1 MPWRVWASRSRDFRT
16 LRPDNEVLD
25 EKHMVRVLFFLVVL
39 VALALG
45 LAWLID
51 RPGEVTLNWEGYR
64 IETSF
69 LAELGILL
77 AVVAALVIVWNILR
91 FSFRLPPTISVAR
104 RARRREKGFAALS
117 RGIVA
122 VGMGDARLA
131 SKAAAEVQR
140 NLPNEPLTLLLTAEA
155 AQLTGDHRAVE
166 AAFKEMTRRDHTR
179 LLGLRGLHAQAHRR
193 GDLELAHRFAST
205 AHDIAALPWSATAVL
220 EWHVAAKDWQSAFVV
235 VENSGNLFDRTT
247 RDRQRAVLAT
257 AIALG
262 KEQTAPHDA
271 LRLARSAIK
280 RAPDL
285 VPAVA
290 LAARLL
296 ARSGGVRRAA
306 KMIETA
312 WPLAPHPE
320 LAKLYLDLRQGD
332 SNADRL
338 ARARNLAK
346 LLPRDPESRM
356 ALASAASTA
365 CDYKT
370 AREAML
376 PMIEGDERPTARM
389 CLIMAE
395 IEEAEHGESGYAREW
410 LARASRAPRD
420 AAWIAGGVMS
430 EQWLPASPVTGKLDA
445 FVWRRPDERQSA
457 GGEPEEALFRPIAA
471 PAEPTLLIE
480 TTQIEKT
487 LAKAI
492 APPENQAAPEPAFS
506 TSAFPATT
514 GEGAAAD
521 ASPGEANEQGP
532 PVASAPSAAANDP
545 EPEQMPKPGWV
556 R

>member
-1 MPWRVWASRSRDFRT
+1 
-16 LRPDNEVLD
+16 
-25 EKHMVRVLFFLVVL
+25 MVRVLFFLVVL
-39 VALALG
+39 IALALG

-51 RPGEVTLNWEGYR
+51 RPGEVTLNWQGYR

-69 LAELGILL
+69 LVGLGILL
-77 AVVAALVIVWNILR
+77 AVVAALVMIWSILR
-91 FSFRLPPTISVAR
+91 FSFRLPPTMAVAN
-104 RARRREKGFAALS
+104 RARRREKGYAALS

-122 VGMGDARLA
+122 VGIGDAQLA
-131 SKAAAEVQR
+131 GKAAVEVQR
-140 NLPNEPLTLLLTAEA
+140 LLPDEPLALLLTAEA

-166 AAFKEMTRRDHTR
+166 AAFREMTRRDHTR

-193 GDLELAHRFAST
+193 GDLELAHHFAST
-205 AHDIAALPWSATAVL
+205 AHDIAALPWTATAVL
-220 EWHVAAKDWQSAFVV
+220 ERHVAAKDWQSALAVL
-235 VENSGNLFDRTT
+235 ENSKNIIDSTT

-262 KEQTAPHDA
+262 KEQTAPDEA

-290 LAARLL
+290 LAARLM
-296 ARSGGVRRAA
+296 ARSGGVRKAA
-306 KMIETA
+306 KMIEAA
-312 WPLAPHPE
+312 WPLAPHPD
-320 LAKLYLDLRQGD
+320 LAKLYLDLRPGE

-338 ARARNLAK
+338 ARARIFAK

-356 ALASAASTA
+356 ALASAAATA

-376 PMIEGDERPTARM
+376 PMIERDERPTARM

-420 AAWIAGGVMS
+420 AAWIAGGVVS
-430 EQWLPASPVTGKLDA
+430 DQWLPASPATGKLDA

-457 GGEPEEALFRPIAA
+457 GGEPEEAFFRPIAA

-480 TTQIEKT
+480 QTQIEKT
-487 LAKAI
+487 QAI
-492 APPENQAAPEPAFS
+492 AIVPPENDARPEPAFS
-506 TSAFPATT
+506 TNASPAMT
-514 GEGAAAD
+514 GEGAAAE
-521 ASPGEANEQGP
+521 ASHAEDNEQDP
-532 PVASAPSAAANDP
+532 PVAGAPSAAANDP
-545 EPEQMPKPGWV
+545 EPDQMPKPGWV
-556 R
+556 RKLFRAAAQGGKAAADKGSRY

>member
-1 MPWRVWASRSRDFRT
+1 MPWRSWASRSRDFHP
-16 LRPDNEVLD
+16 LRPDNEVVA
-25 EKHMVRVLFFLVVL
+25 EKHMVRVLFFLLVL
-39 VALALG
+39 IALALG

-51 RPGEVTLNWEGYR
+51 RPGEVTLNWQGYQ

-69 LAELGILL
+69 LVGLGILL
-77 AVVAALVIVWNILR
+77 AVVAALVVMWNMLR
-91 FSFRLPPTISVAR
+91 FIFRFPPAVSVAT
-104 RARRREKGFAALS
+104 RARRREKGYAALS

-122 VGMGDARLA
+122 VGIGDARLA
-131 SKAAAEVQR
+131 SKAAVEVQR
-140 NLPNEPLTLLLTAEA
+140 LLPDEPLALLLRAEA
-155 AQLTGDHRAVE
+155 AQLTGDHRAME
-166 AAFKEMTRRDHTR
+166 AAFREMTRRDHTR

-193 GDLELAHRFAST
+193 GDLEMAHHFAST
-205 AHDIAALPWSATAVL
+205 AHVIAALPWTATAVL
-220 EWHVAAKDWQSAFVV
+220 ERHVAAKDWQSALAAL
-235 VENSGNLFDRTT
+235 ENSKNVIGRTT

-262 KEQTAPHDA
+262 KEQSAPDDA

-290 LAARLL
+290 LAARLI
-296 ARSGGVRRAA
+296 ARGGRARKAA
-306 KMIETA
+306 KMIEAA
-312 WPLAPHPE
+312 WQLAPHPE
-320 LAKLYLDLRQGD
+320 LAKLYLDLPPSD

-338 ARARNLAK
+338 ARARILAK
-346 LLPRDPESRM
+346 LLPRNPESRM
-356 ALASAASTA
+356 TLASAAATA

-410 LARASRAPRD
+410 LGRASRAPRD
-420 AAWIAGGVMS
+420 AAWIAGGVTS
-430 EQWLPASPVTGKLDA
+430 DQWLPASPATGKLDA

-457 GGEPEEALFRPIAA
+457 GGEPEEAVFRPIAA

-480 TTQIEKT
+480 KTQ
-487 LAKAI
+487 AI
-492 APPENQAAPEPAFS
+492 AIVPPENQAGPEPAFS
-506 TSAFPATT
+506 TTAFPAMT
-514 GEGAAAD
+514 GEGAAAE
-521 ASPGEANEQGP
+521 ASPGEDNEQGP
-532 PVASAPSAAANDP
+532 PVAGAPSAAAIGP
-545 EPEQMPKPGWV
+545 GPEQMPKPGWA